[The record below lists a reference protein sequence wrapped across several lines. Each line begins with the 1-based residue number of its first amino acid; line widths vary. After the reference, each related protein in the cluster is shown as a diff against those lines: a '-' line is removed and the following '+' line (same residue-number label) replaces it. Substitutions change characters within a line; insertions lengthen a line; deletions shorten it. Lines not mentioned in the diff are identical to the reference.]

1 MSRKLWGAAG
11 AVAAVLAAA
20 LLADVLLPPATAGQP
35 DTLYVDRRIGSDDAT
50 GRVPDKPLATIDEAV
65 RRVRPGG
72 QVLITGY
79 GTRLAYAGTEDRCV
93 TVRGEPGKPIT
104 IRRNV
109 YTNTLYPAVLTST
122 RTIRGPWELVEE
134 TSETRTFAAPWPR
147 PIRLSGDA
155 DDGFV
160 KLGGITLVGF
170 RGKPE
175 PAVRNAAWWAD
186 GQVFIRSD
194 HYDPNDYDILVKA
207 GDGICVSGRSA
218 HLRIKDLMIVGA
230 VHAIRV
236 ERGAVDVEVSHVV
249 RQNVLD
255 PDLIEGGK

>member
-11 AVAAVLAAA
+11 AVVAVLAAA

-35 DTLYVDRRIGSDDAT
+35 VTLYVDRRIGSDDAA
-50 GRVPDKPLATIDEAV
+50 GRLPDQPLATIDEAI
-65 RRVRPGG
+65 RRVKPGG

-79 GTRLAYAGTEDRCV
+79 GTRLAYPGTEDRCI
-93 TVRGEPGKPIT
+93 TLRGEPGKPIT
-104 IRRNV
+104 LQRNV
-109 YTNTLYPAVLTST
+109 YTNTLYPTVLTST
-122 RTIRGPWELVEE
+122 RLVRGPWKLVEE

-147 PIRLSGDA
+147 RIRLSGDA

-170 RGKPE
+170 GSKPE
-175 PAVRNAAWWAD
+175 AVVRNAAWWAD

-194 HYDPNDYDILVKA
+194 HYDPNDFDIFVKA

-218 HLRIKDLMIVGA
+218 HVRINDLMIVGA

-236 ERGAVDVEVSHVV
+236 EPGAVDVKVSHLV

-255 PDLIEGGK
+255 RDLIEGGK